1 MFLNRNLYNNITIY
15 DIIRLIKNMEFFMG
29 TRKAINTT
37 IDSDLMKKIKLLAL
51 EKECKINDLI
61 EEGLRMVLEKE
72 GKK

>member
-1 MFLNRNLYNNITIY
+1 
-15 DIIRLIKNMEFFMG
+15 MG

-37 IDSDLMKKIKLLAL
+37 IDSDLMKKIKLLTL

>member
-1 MFLNRNLYNNITIY
+1 
-15 DIIRLIKNMEFFMG
+15 MG
-29 TRKAINTT
+29 TRKATNTT

>member
-1 MFLNRNLYNNITIY
+1 
-15 DIIRLIKNMEFFMG
+15 MG

-72 GKK
+72 GNK